1 MIQRMMQLLQ
11 MMEQNT
17 AIDAVKELCCK
28 DIHPTSKLYNVF
40 NGNIINAIEGI
51 DNPTILKAIA
61 ANLKNLRK
69 QIDSAI
75 MDVKGTCEA
84 KIQALENDKKRFESM
99 SREQM
104 IARIKE
110 LEAKEE
116 NN

>member
-61 ANLKNLRK
+61 AHLKNLRK
-69 QIDSAI
+69 QIDNAI
-75 MDVKGTCEA
+75 ADVKGTCEA

-110 LEAKEE
+110 LEAKEA
-116 NN
+116 ND